1 MFLFGRKK
9 LAIDCIPVAC
19 AFTGHRPQRFKFKYN
34 ENDPGCIALK
44 KALRNEIEAL
54 ADQGVNYFISGMALG
69 VDMWAAEIVLELKK
83 AGHNIKLECAIPCEN
98 QDIKWADSSRRRY
111 AAILRKA
118 DKITYVSR
126 EYTPNCMFERNR
138 YMVDNAKYIIAVYDG
153 GNAGG
158 TAATVRYAQQKNIIA
173 IVINPDTYEVVKNE
187 KR

>member
-9 LAIDCIPVAC
+9 LAIDYIPVAC

-83 AGHNIKLECAIPCEN
+83 AGHKVFIVTC
-98 QDIKWADSSRRRY
+98 R
-111 AAILRKA
+111 LRG
-118 DKITYVSR
+118 I
-126 EYTPNCMFERNR
+126 
-138 YMVDNAKYIIAVYDG
+138 
-153 GNAGG
+153 
-158 TAATVRYAQQKNIIA
+158 
-173 IVINPDTYEVVKNE
+173 
-187 KR
+187 